1 MRGSMAINPQD
12 IADENTQRSALAEK
26 GSPTKVAEDPQK
38 SIQIAGKLST
48 KNVLKLLNEAKE
60 VETPSLPQEK
70 ELILDDGTY
79 SETRLKKKSS
89 KKLLSKEGQKKFKEQ
104 GFSAKPNEGIEIIK
118 KAEQA
123 LTDEEKLA
131 QQNVQNIKTQ
141 SKNALT
147 ADEKSFDLATGNV
160 VDEGKAD
167 EALDLINATDAS
179 IERLKA
185 TTADNNGDFNFDY
198 MNTGDDINKT
208 ITALSQVYKD
218 ETQIVKRGQATNA
231 VTIERAAER
240 MQNEVGFTRNTVFA
254 RKDGQTW
261 NAEEFT
267 AARELLVRS
276 AVKLTDLATKLKN
289 GGANNADGVFEPA
302 TDLDRLAFRR
312 QMAIHA
318 AIQLQLKGAQTE
330 AARALQSFKINV
342 GGEESAVR
350 QAQEAKRLIDEAG
363 GLGITDNMAR
373 RFLDV
378 QASRGLAGVN
388 QMARGGWVAR
398 TRQAVADMY
407 LAGLLS
413 NTATQV
419 RNIVGTASFMAY
431 QLPVEAIAGVFGTLN
446 RQSQLFLYP
455 ETKFTTEQVEID
467 DFLMRLKGYSDAFV
481 DALRVANVAF
491 KTNKP
496 AGASKL
502 DLERYNAVTG
512 ASDSYFGKAIDYV
525 GNISGVSFKLLLGG
539 DEFFKTISQRGEFN
553 VKVNRA
559 YKNALRNGATE
570 AEARDAAAMV
580 ILDPGSVADDV
591 IEKSKFDTLQSD
603 TGKLGKFSRE
613 LQDVKLGFI
622 PVGRYMLPFATAP
635 TNDMLRSAEMIPFL
649 TILGENTQRTLKGE
663 NGAAAAQMA
672 YARYTFSALMMYQV
686 SQFAMNGQITGAMPQ
701 DPKVREKLPKG
712 WQPWSIVYKGDNWP
726 TDENGNDLPLYD
738 MYGSPNGTLKYFSY
752 NGFGAVST
760 VIGITAD
767 TVQRA
772 HVIDDPS
779 LRNNIF
785 TAAAASVYHYY
796 KDLPMLEGMSNFV
809 SVFSDSGGNL
819 NFDPTKLFKSPAE
832 ATSIVGFPNPYSSL
846 QNALVRAKEGSGIK
860 DARENLVYYTEQDI
874 LQQNE
879 DETFVYA
886 LADGRPNYS
895 LIGQVKRKELLPEA
909 ARVIGLLDAYQAKNS
924 LFRNDEDKYATRYDT
939 LGRPLGDEDTNIY
952 VRPVRAIFNAVSGF
966 RISEAQPVEDY
977 EKELMR
983 LSMAVGGWPLSNP
996 KTKSG
1001 VRLSRGVQSDW
1012 VNLAKNKIELDI
1024 PGLGRVNYRD
1034 MLRAVLT
1041 DTSNRYGAKYEMLD
1055 DVDRKQ
1061 FINNMVEKRFRDAA
1075 WTQLMQD
1082 PKYANLNRTIFDL
1095 ENARKEGRIE

>member
-1 MRGSMAINPQD
+1 MRGLMAIDPQD
-12 IADENTQRSALAEK
+12 IAEENTQRSALAQQ
-26 GSPTKVAEDPQK
+26 GSPTEFAEDPKK
-38 SIQIAGKLST
+38 SIQLAGKLNT
-48 KNVLKLLNEAKE
+48 KAVLNLLKDSKD

-70 ELILDDGTY
+70 VLLPDDGTY
-79 SETRLKKKSS
+79 SETKIKKDAA
-89 KKLLSKEGQKKFKEQ
+89 KKLLSDEGQAKFKEQ
-104 GFSAKPNEGIEIIK
+104 GFSAKPNEGIEVLK
-118 KAEQA
+118 EAEEALSTEQA
-123 LTDEEKLA
+123 LTEQSVKNL
-131 QQNVQNIKTQ
+131 QTQ
-141 SKNALT
+141 SKQALT
-147 ADEKSFDLATGNV
+147 ADEKGFDLTTGNV

-167 EALDLINATDAS
+167 EALNLINATDAS
-179 IERLKA
+179 IEKLKA

-218 ETQIVKRGQATNA
+218 ETQIVKRGQATNQ
-231 VTIERAAER
+231 VTIARAAER

-254 RKDGQTW
+254 RKEGQTW

-330 AARALQSFKINV
+330 AARALQSFKIQV

-350 QAQEAKRLIDEAG
+350 QAQEAKRLIDEVG
-363 GLGITDNMAR
+363 GLGVTDNMAR
-373 RFLDV
+373 RFLDI

-388 QMARGGWVAR
+388 NMARGGWIAR

-431 QLPVEAIAGVFGTLN
+431 QLPVEALAGVFGTLN

-491 KTNKP
+491 KSNKP

-512 ASDSYFGKAIDYV
+512 TSDSYFGKSIDYLGMV
-525 GNISGVSFKLLLGG
+525 SGVPFRLLLGG

-559 YKNALRNGATE
+559 YKNAIRNGATD
-570 AEARDAAAMV
+570 AEARDAASMV

-591 IEKSKFDTLQSD
+591 IGQSKFDTLQTD
-603 TGKLGKFSRE
+603 TGKLGKFSRD
-613 LQDVKLGFI
+613 LQDIKLGPI
-622 PVGRYMLPFATAP
+622 PIGRYMLPFATAP

-672 YARYTFSALMMYQV
+672 YARYTVSALMMYQV
-686 SQFAMNGQITGAMPQ
+686 SQFAMNGQITGATPQ

-712 WQPWSIVYKGDNWP
+712 WQPWSIVHKGENWP
-726 TDENGNDLPLYD
+726 TDADGNDLPLYD
-738 MYGSPNGTLKYFSY
+738 MYGSPNGTLKYYSY
-752 NGFGAVST
+752 NGFGPVST

-767 TVQRA
+767 TVQRM
-772 HVIDDPS
+772 HMTDDTT
-779 LRNNIF
+779 LRNNIA
-785 TAAAASVYHYY
+785 TAAAASVYNYY
-796 KDLPMLEGMSNFV
+796 KELPMLEGMANFI
-809 SVFSDSGGNL
+809 SVFSDEGESIR
-819 NFDPTKLFKSPAE
+819 FDPVRLFKSPAE
-832 ATSIVGFPNPYSSL
+832 ATSIVAFPNPYSSM
-846 QNALVRAKEGSGIK
+846 QNALARAKEGSGIK
-860 DARENLVYYTEQDI
+860 DAREDLVYYTEQDI
-874 LQQNE
+874 LQTNK
-879 DETFVYA
+879 DGSFVYA
-886 LADGRPNYS
+886 LGDGRADYS
-895 LIGQVKRKELLPEA
+895 LIGQVKRELKPEA
-909 ARVIGLLDAYQAKNS
+909 WRVINLLSSYQAKNS
-924 LFRNDEDKYATRYDT
+924 MFRNDDDRYAKRYDT

-952 VRPVRAIFNAVSGF
+952 VRPGRAIFNALSGF

-996 KTKSG
+996 KVKSG
-1001 VRLSRGVQSDW
+1001 VQLSRGVQSDW
-1012 VNLAKNKIELDI
+1012 VNLAKNEIELDI
-1024 PGLGRVNYRD
+1024 AGLGRVNYRD
-1034 MLRAVLT
+1034 MLRSVLT

-1055 DVDRKQ
+1055 DIDRKQ
-1061 FINNMVEKRFRDAA
+1061 FINNIVEKRFRDAA
-1075 WTQLMQD
+1075 WTKLMQD